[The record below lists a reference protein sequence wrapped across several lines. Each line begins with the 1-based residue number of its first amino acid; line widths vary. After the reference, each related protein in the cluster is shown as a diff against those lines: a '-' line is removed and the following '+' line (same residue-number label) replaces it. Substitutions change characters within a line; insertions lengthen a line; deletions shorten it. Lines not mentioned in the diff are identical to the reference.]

1 MASKIAA
8 CEKTT
13 LTGAPINS
21 LPTEVPYTT
30 VSLCPEC
37 TTKVDARVF
46 EKDGKIVMEKTC
58 PEHGFFRDTLL
69 SDAEYFHRMMS
80 WNRDVGRGVSN
91 PAIPDAKACPDDC
104 GVCNLHVSHPVLAN
118 VDLTN
123 RCNLSCPI
131 CFANA
136 NVQDY
141 IYEPSYEQLVQMMQT
156 LRNSRPVS
164 GRVIQFSGGEPT
176 LHPDWFR
183 ILKKAGEM
191 GFSHVQCATNG
202 LKFAED
208 TSFAEKSR
216 EAGLHTLYLQFDG
229 VDPALYE
236 KTRGRKDLLDIKMKA
251 IENVRKAGLKIV
263 YVPTIAGGIN
273 DDQVGKIVQFA
284 LDTIDVC
291 SGISF
296 QPVSITG
303 RIDEAEREKLRFTL
317 SDLANRVNEL
327 GYTSKEDWFPLSC
340 TTPITELIQAMRNE
354 PNVMVSCH
362 PLCGLGTYF
371 FVDKNRKPTPV
382 TRFLNIKGL
391 FDDIQREA
399 DKLKNK
405 TTFKTLFNNLSK
417 VNLFSSASKHFDPSK
432 APEGLTMTKLG
443 QTIEGLLDKKAGRG
457 ANDGTY
463 TYKTLMVAGMHFMDS
478 YNYDVER
485 VKRCVI
491 HYSAPNGFL
500 YPFCTYNSG
509 LVFRGQIE
517 KQFSVSKEEY
527 RRKAPERVGGGT
539 FSS

>member
-1 MASKIAA
+1 MAR
-8 CEKTT
+8 KTPSERKT
-13 LTGAPINS
+13 LTGAPINPIP
-21 LPTEVPYTT
+21 LEVPYKT

-37 TTKVDARVF
+37 TAKVEAQVL
-46 EKDGKIVMEKTC
+46 EKDGKIIMEKTC
-58 PEHGFFRDTLL
+58 PEHGFFKDVLL
-69 SDAEYFHRMMS
+69 SDAEYYHRMMA

-91 PAIPDAKACPDDC
+91 PAIMDAKSCPDDC
-104 GVCNLHVSHPVLAN
+104 GMCNLHVSHTVLAN

-141 IYEPSYEQLVQMMQT
+141 IYEPSYEQIVQMLQT
-156 LRNSRPVS
+156 LRDSRPVA
-164 GRVIQFSGGEPT
+164 GRVVQFAGGEPT

-202 LKFAED
+202 IKFAED
-208 TSFAEKSR
+208 PSFAEKSR

-236 KTRGRKDLLDIKMKA
+236 KIRGRKDLLDVKMKA
-251 IENVRKAGLKIV
+251 IDNVRKAGLKIV
-263 YVPTIAGGIN
+263 YVPTIVGGLN
-273 DDQVGKIVQFA
+273 DDQVPKIVQFA
-284 LDTIDVC
+284 LDTIDVS

-296 QPVSITG
+296 QPVAITG
-303 RIDEAEREKLRFTL
+303 RIDEAEREKMRFTL

-327 GYTSKEDWFPLSC
+327 GYTTKEDWFPLSC
-340 TTPITELIQAMRNE
+340 TTPITELIQALRNE
-354 PNVMVSCH
+354 DNVMVSCH
-362 PLCGLGTYF
+362 PLCGIGTYF
-371 FVDKNRKPTPV
+371 FVDQNKKPTPV

-391 FDDIQREA
+391 FDDIQKQAE
-399 DKLKNK
+399 KLKNK
-405 TTFKTLFNNLSK
+405 TTFKSLYNNLSK
-417 VNLFSSASKHFDPSK
+417 FSLFSSANKHFDSSK
-432 APEGLTMTKLG
+432 APEGLTLAKLG

-478 YNYDVER
+478 YNYEVER

-491 HYSAPNGFL
+491 SYSTPDGHV
-500 YPFCTYNSG
+500 YPFCAYNSG
-509 LVFRGQIE
+509 PVFREAIE
-517 KQFSVSKEEY
+517 RQFSVSKAEY
-527 RRKAPERVGGGT
+527 RQKQVVKIQ
-539 FSS
+539 

>member
-1 MASKIAA
+1 MAT
-8 CEKTT
+8 KTASERKT
-13 LTGAPINS
+13 LTGAPIY
-21 LPTEVPYTT
+21 PIPVTVPYRTI
-30 VSLCPEC
+30 SLCPEC
-37 TTKVDARVF
+37 TTKVEAEVVER
-46 EKDGKIVMEKTC
+46 DGKIIMEKTC
-58 PEHGFFRDTLL
+58 PEHGFFKDVLL
-69 SDAEYFHRMMS
+69 SDAEYYHRMMS
-80 WNRDVGRGVSN
+80 WNRDVGKGVSN
-91 PAIPDAKACPDDC
+91 PAIPNAKECPDDC
-104 GVCNLHVSHPVLAN
+104 GMCNLHVSHPVLNN

-123 RCNLSCPI
+123 RCNLSCPV

-141 IYEPSYEQLVQMMQT
+141 IYEPSYEQIVQMLQT
-156 LRNSRPVS
+156 LRDSRPVS
-164 GRVIQFSGGEPT
+164 GRVVQFAGGEPT

-208 TSFAEKSR
+208 PSFAEKSR

-229 VDPALYE
+229 LDPALYE
-236 KTRGRKDLLDIKMKA
+236 KIRGRKDLLDIKMKA

-263 YVPTIAGGIN
+263 YVPTIVGGLN
-273 DDQVGKIVQFA
+273 DDQVPKIVQFA

-303 RIDEAEREKLRFTL
+303 RIDEAQREKMRFTL

-327 GYTSKEDWFPLSC
+327 GYTTKEDWFPLSC
-340 TTPITELIQAMRNE
+340 TTPITELIQALRNE
-354 PNVMVSCH
+354 DNVMVSCH

-391 FDDIQREA
+391 FDDIQTQAE
-399 DKLKNK
+399 KLKNK
-405 TTFKTLFNNLSK
+405 TTFKSLYSNLSK
-417 VNLFSSASKHFDPSK
+417 FNLFTSANKHFDESQ
-432 APEGLTMTKLG
+432 APEGLTLTKLG

-457 ANDGTY
+457 KNDGTY

-491 HYSAPNGFL
+491 IYSTPDGRL

-509 LVFRGQIE
+509 VCFRNRIE
-517 KQFSVSKEEY
+517 KQFSCSKAEY
-527 RRKAPERVGGGT
+527 RQKQHVQIT
-539 FSS
+539 

>member
-1 MASKIAA
+1 MATEISSV
-8 CEKTT
+8 KTT
-13 LTGAPINS
+13 LTGAPINT
-21 LPTEVPYTT
+21 LPTGVPYTAT
-30 VSLCPEC
+30 SLCPEC
-37 TTKVDARVF
+37 GTKVEATVL

-58 PEHGFFRDTLL
+58 PQHGFFRDVLL
-69 SDAEYFHRMMS
+69 SDSYYFHRMMS
-80 WNRDVGRGVSN
+80 WNRDVGQGVSN
-91 PAIPDAKACPDDC
+91 PAVPDAKSCPDDC
-104 GVCNLHVSHPVLAN
+104 GMCNLHVSHNVLAN

-141 IYEPSYEQLVQMMQT
+141 IYEPSYEEIVGMLQT
-156 LRNSRPVS
+156 LRDSRPVS
-164 GRVIQFSGGEPT
+164 GRVVQFAGGEPT
-176 LHPDWFR
+176 MHPDWFR

-202 LKFAED
+202 LKFAQEPD
-208 TSFAEKSR
+208 FAEKSR

-229 VDPALYE
+229 LDPALYE
-236 KTRGRKDLLDIKMKA
+236 KIRGRKDLLDIKMQA

-263 YVPTIAGGIN
+263 YVPTIVGGLN
-273 DDQVGKIVQFA
+273 DDQVPKIVQFA

-303 RIDEAEREKLRFTL
+303 RIDEAEREKMRFTL

-327 GYTSKEDWFPLSC
+327 GYTTKEDWFPLSC
-340 TTPITELIQAMRNE
+340 TTPITELIQALRNE

-362 PLCGLGTYF
+362 PLCGIGTYF
-371 FVDKNRKPTPV
+371 FVDKNKKPTPV
-382 TRFLNIKGL
+382 TRFLNIKGF
-391 FDDIQREA
+391 FDDIQKEA
-399 DKLKNK
+399 DKIKNR
-405 TTFKTLFNNLSK
+405 TILKTLFNNLSK
-417 VNLFSSASKHFDPSK
+417 FSLFTSAKANFDESK
-432 APEGLTMTKLG
+432 APEGLTLTKLG

-491 HYSAPNGFL
+491 NYSAPNGKI

-509 LVFRGQIE
+509 PVFRSAIE
-517 KQFSVSKEEY
+517 KQFSCPKPEY
-527 RRKAPERVGGGT
+527 KPRKYTNIE
-539 FSS
+539 